1 MDENTKRPGSTD
13 GTGSGFGSSD
23 SSGVSGSTFD
33 RSGDIGLTSG
43 SEVGGF
49 SSGTSGFGNRAN
61 EGDTAS
67 LLNENLSGDNASK
80 LGDTKSF
87 ERVLKDLGIPDSTV
101 EKMRESIENLDLENY
116 FNQAKDYL
124 KDATAKAK
132 TIAKDNKAIVA
143 GALAV
148 VTIGAGV
155 LLAISRG
162 KDKDD
167 RNSDRP

>member
-1 MDENTKRPGSTD
+1 MDENTKRPGSAD
-13 GTGSGFGSSD
+13 GTGSGFGNSD
-23 SSGVSGSTFD
+23 RG
-33 RSGDIGLTSG
+33 GDIGLTSG
-43 SEVGGF
+43 SEMGGF
-49 SSGTSGFGNRAN
+49 SSGTSGFGDRPN

-67 LLNENLSGDNASK
+67 LLNENLSGDK

-167 RNSDRP
+167 RTSDRP